1 MLMNVKTLINIA
13 EREFVLNIKKHL
25 EEDLRDHSE
34 YDEDLNLDIEYI
46 KIRAKL
52 ELCRKL
58 LG

>member
-1 MLMNVKTLINIA
+1 MNVKNLVSES
-13 EREFVLNIKKHL
+13 EREFVLSIQRNLQEDIKSHN
-25 EEDLRDHSE
+25 E

-46 KIRAKL
+46 KIKAKL